1 MSSISQMERSSSQTR
16 ILATSPPGCG
26 NRRRFREQ
34 TGLRLARRDL
44 AQPEGARCLC
54 LQAPQ
59 FQNESSSLT
68 LPRSRPHLA
77 FMRLHNLVHN
87 GEAQPGTALKVRL
100 EWLEDLFYLLPAHT
114 GSAIGKTKLPVG
126 SQRLDTH
133 SERASA
139 WHGAHRIFAKVPK
152 HLLDLVTIRL
162 HPGFANRKVTFY
174 GDAGVL
180 RGHAVLHQG
189 ESVFH
194 QRQQVDFIEVIL
206 LTVGVS
212 QEVGNDIVQTLRF
225 AGHNFEEFSVLL
237 AHLRHR
243 RKHTDGSCNR
253 SQWIADFM
261 SNRRRQASYGSQTVL
276 HANFPLQT
284 PDFG

>member
-44 AQPEGARCLC
+44 AQPEGERCLC

-87 GEAQPGTALKVRL
+87 GEAQPGTAFKVRL
-100 EWLEDLFYLLPAHT
+100 EWLEDLFYLLRAHA
-114 GSAIGKTKLPVG
+114 GSAIGKNKLPIG
-126 SQRLDTH
+126 SQRLDTT
-133 SERASA
+133 SETASPRPV
-139 WHGAHRIFAKVPK
+139 AHTLFAEPPK
-152 HLLDLVTIRL
+152 HLLDLVAISQ

-174 GDAGVL
+174 G
-180 RGHAVLHQG
+180 
-189 ESVFH
+189 
-194 QRQQVDFIEVIL
+194 
-206 LTVGVS
+206 
-212 QEVGNDIVQTLRF
+212 
-225 AGHNFEEFSVLL
+225 
-237 AHLRHR
+237 
-243 RKHTDGSCNR
+243 
-253 SQWIADFM
+253 
-261 SNRRRQASYGSQTVL
+261 
-276 HANFPLQT
+276 
-284 PDFG
+284 